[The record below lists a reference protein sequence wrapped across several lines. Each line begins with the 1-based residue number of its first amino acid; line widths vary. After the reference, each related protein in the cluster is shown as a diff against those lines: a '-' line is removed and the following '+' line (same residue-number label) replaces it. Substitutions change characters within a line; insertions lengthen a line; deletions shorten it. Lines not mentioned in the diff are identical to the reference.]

1 MLDAFSKDLNWDSQS
16 LSKITGECLISNA
29 NYHPI
34 KYMIFMWFVIVIML
48 ISLKNIVEAIM
59 GIVNPYLYP
68 VCTFL
73 NKQLGK
79 EYIDDA
85 ESELSF
91 GNYIQINSIY
101 ITENYCIDLGKTR
114 FPYFHLMILC
124 GATDLEIFRLI
135 LKAKNQLF
143 HFTLH

>member
-1 MLDAFSKDLNWDSQS
+1 
-16 LSKITGECLISNA
+16 
-29 NYHPI
+29 
-34 KYMIFMWFVIVIML
+34 
-48 ISLKNIVEAIM
+48 M

-79 EYIDDA
+79 EYIDEA

-101 ITENYCIDLGKTR
+101 ITENYCIDLGKNKI
-114 FPYFHLMILC
+114 YILPLNDIVWC
-124 GATDLEIFRLI
+124 YRLGNI
-135 LKAKNQLF
+135 SLNPKSEEPTFSL
-143 HFTLH
+143 HFTLIDGSTILFKKKTSDEALEAINAIRATEYNIIIGHSESKKKAAKAVINSYKQK

>member
-1 MLDAFSKDLNWDSQS
+1 
-16 LSKITGECLISNA
+16 
-29 NYHPI
+29 
-34 KYMIFMWFVIVIML
+34 ML

-101 ITENYCIDLGKTR
+101 ITENYCIDLGKNKISILPLNDMVLPTWK
-114 FPYFHLMILC
+114 YF
-124 GATDLEIFRLI
+124 A
-135 LKAKNQLF
+135 
-143 HFTLH
+143 